1 MTDRVLEELIVPHP
15 NDPKLRSFIPVD
27 PTSDFPIQNLP
38 YGVFSSRGLAP
49 RVGVAIGDY
58 VLDLWELEQDG
69 RFAFGEIGV
78 FSQASLNAFMAL
90 GPKAWSKT
98 RARIS
103 ELLRHDHPEL
113 RDNEELRKLALVPMR
128 DAKLH
133 MPFTVSGYTDF
144 YSSKEH
150 ATNVGVMFRGKD
162 NALQPNWLHMPI
174 GYNGRASTVVVSGT
188 KVKRPRGQLKPP
200 TADVPSFGACKRL
213 DFELEMGV
221 VVGQA
226 SKMGEMLTESQAEEM
241 IFGFVILNDWSARD
255 IQQWEYVP
263 LGPFQAKAFATSI
276 SPWVVTR
283 EALEPFRLNGPE
295 QNPQPLAYLRQAQP
309 NNFDMELDVSLRVAP
324 MNAPQTICRTN
335 FKYMYWSSVQQLVHH
350 ASSGCAMNVG
360 DLLGSGTI
368 SGPERQQRGSLLE
381 ISWNGIEPVELDGG
395 IKRTFLEDGDSLVM
409 RGWCQGDGY
418 RVGFGEVEG
427 TITAAE

>member
-1 MTDRVLEELIVPHP
+1 MPHP
-15 NDPKLRSFIPVD
+15 NDPTLRSFIDVD

-38 YGVFSSRGLAP
+38 YGVFSAKDGLAP

-58 VLDLWELEQDG
+58 VLDLWELEQDSRLDVG
-69 RFAFGEIGV
+69 NAGV
-78 FSQASLNAFMAL
+78 FSASSLNPFMAL
-90 GPKAWSKT
+90 GPTVWSKT

-113 RDNEELRKLALVPMR
+113 RDNKELRERALVPMA
-128 DAKLH
+128 DVKLH
-133 MPFTVSGYTDF
+133 LPIAVSGYTDF

-188 KVKRPRGQLKPP
+188 KVRRPRGQLKPP
-200 TADVPSFGACKRL
+200 TADVPSFGPCKRL

-221 VVGQA
+221 VVGQP
-226 SKMGEMLTESQAEEM
+226 SKMGEMLTEKQAEEM

-283 EALEPFRLNGPE
+283 EALEPFRMHGPAQE
-295 QNPQPLAYLRQAQP
+295 PAPLPYLKQAQP
-309 NNFDMELDVSLRVAP
+309 NNYDMELDVALRAAS
-324 MNAPQTICRTN
+324 MNEAQNISRTN

-368 SGPERQQRGSLLE
+368 SGPEKHQRGSLLE
-381 ISWNGIEPVELDGG
+381 ISWNGTEPVELAGG
-395 IKRTFLEDGDSLVM
+395 VKRTFLEDGDLLTM
-409 RGWCQGDGY
+409 RGWCQGNGY

-427 TITAAE
+427 TILAVE

>member
-1 MTDRVLEELIVPHP
+1 LLHP
-15 NDPKLRSFIPVD
+15 NDPALRSFVEVD
-27 PTSDFPIQNLP
+27 PASDFPIQNLP
-38 YGVFSSRGLAP
+38 YGVFSTADRPEP
-49 RVGVAIGDY
+49 RVGVAIGDQ
-58 VLDLWELEQDG
+58 VLDVRELQQAG
-69 RFAFGEIGV
+69 RLHGGAPSVFAAPV
-78 FSQASLNAFMAL
+78 LNPFMAL
-90 GPKAWSKT
+90 GPNAWART

-103 ELLRHDHPEL
+103 ALLRHDNPEL
-113 RDNEELRKLALVPMR
+113 RDDEPLRRRALVAMA
-128 DAKLH
+128 DARMHL
-133 MPFTVSGYTDF
+133 PIAVAGYTDF

-200 TADVPSFGACKRL
+200 TADVPSFGPCKRL

-221 VVGQA
+221 VVGQP
-226 SKMGEMLTESQAEEM
+226 SVMGEMLTEKQAEEM

-276 SPWVVTR
+276 SPWIVTR
-283 EALEPFRLNGPE
+283 EALEPFRVHGP
-295 QNPQPLAYLRQAQP
+295 PQDPAPLPYLKQAQP
-309 NNFDMELDVSLRVAP
+309 NNYDLALEVGLRAAP
-324 MNAPQTICRTN
+324 MRQAATICRTN
-335 FKYMYWSSVQQLVHH
+335 FRYMYWSSVQQLMHH

-368 SGPERQQRGSLLE
+368 SGPEPDQRGSLLE
-381 ISWNGIEPVELDGG
+381 ISWNGAEPIELEGG
-395 IKRTFLEDGDSLVM
+395 IRRSFLEDGDSLVM

-427 TITAAE
+427 TILPAP

>member
-1 MTDRVLEELIVPHP
+1 
-15 NDPKLRSFIPVD
+15 
-27 PTSDFPIQNLP
+27 
-38 YGVFSSRGLAP
+38 VFSAKGLAP
-49 RVGVAIGDY
+49 RVGVAIGDH
-58 VLDLWELEQDG
+58 VLDLWELAQACRIDVLEPAV
-69 RFAFGEIGV
+69 FA
-78 FSQASLNAFMAL
+78 APTLNAFMAL
-90 GPKAWSKT
+90 GPKVWSKT

-103 ELLRHDHPEL
+103 ELLREDHPEL
-113 RDNEELRKLALVPMR
+113 RDNDELRRQALVPMK
-128 DAKLH
+128 DVKLH
-133 MPFTVSGYTDF
+133 LPFAVSGYTDF

-188 KVKRPRGQLKPP
+188 KVRRPRGQLKPP
-200 TADVPSFGACKRL
+200 NAEAPSFGPCKRL

-221 VVGQA
+221 VIGQ
-226 SKMGEMLTESQAEEM
+226 SSPIGEMLSEAQAEEM
-241 IFGFVILNDWSARD
+241 IFGFVLLNDWSARD

-283 EALEPFRLNGPE
+283 EALEPFRLHGPE
-295 QNPQPLAYLRQAQP
+295 QSPVPLPYLRQTQP
-309 NNFDMELDVSLRVAP
+309 NNYDLELDVSLRAAQ
-324 MNAPQTICRTN
+324 MDAAQSICRTN

-350 ASSGCAMNVG
+350 ASSGCAMSIG

-368 SGPERQQRGSLLE
+368 SGPEKHQRGSLLE
-381 ISWNGIEPVELDGG
+381 ISWNGSEPIELQGDV
-395 IKRTFLEDGDSLVM
+395 KRTFLEDGDSLVM
-409 RGWCQGDGY
+409 RGWCQGNGY

-427 TITAAE
+427 TILPAE

>member
-1 MTDRVLEELIVPHP
+1 MPHP
-15 NDPKLRSFIPVD
+15 NDPSLRSFIEVD
-27 PTSDFPIQNLP
+27 AASDFPIQNLP
-38 YGVFSSRGLAP
+38 YGVFSTAANPTP
-49 RVGVAIGDY
+49 RVGVAIGSY
-58 VLDLWELEQDG
+58 ALDLWELEQDSRLDVG
-69 RFAFGEIGV
+69 ALGV
-78 FSQASLNAFMAL
+78 FSGGSLNPFMAL
-90 GPKAWSKT
+90 GPKVWAKT

-113 RDNEELRKLALVPMR
+113 RDNEELRSQALVPMR
-128 DAKLH
+128 EAKLH
-133 MPFTVSGYTDF
+133 LPFAVSGYTDF

-162 NALQPNWLHMPI
+162 NALQPNWLYMPI

-200 TADVPSFGACKRL
+200 SVEVPSFAACKRL

-221 VVGQA
+221 VVGQP
-226 SKMGEMLTESQAEEM
+226 SPMGGTLSEQQAEEM
-241 IFGFVILNDWSARD
+241 IFGFVLLNDWSARD

-263 LGPFQAKAFATSI
+263 LGPFLAKAFATSI

-283 EALEPFRLNGPE
+283 EALEPFRLKGPE
-295 QNPQPLAYLRQAQP
+295 QEPAPLDYLKQGKPQNY
-309 NNFDMELDVSLRVAP
+309 DIELDVSLRAAGA
-324 MNAPQTICRTN
+324 NASASISRTN
-335 FKYMYWSSVQQLVHH
+335 FKYMYWSSVQQLMHH

-368 SGPERQQRGSLLE
+368 SGPEKNQRGSLLE
-381 ISWNGIEPVELDGG
+381 ISWNGTEPVELPGG
-395 IKRTFLEDGDSLVM
+395 AKRTFLEDGDSLVM
-409 RGWCQGDGY
+409 RGWCQGNGY

-427 TITAAE
+427 TILAAD

>member
-1 MTDRVLEELIVPHP
+1 MPHP
-15 NDPKLRSFIPVD
+15 NDPSLRSFIEVD
-27 PTSDFPIQNLP
+27 PSSDFPIQNLP
-38 YGVFSSRGLAP
+38 YGVFSTKDGRAP
-49 RVGVAIGDY
+49 RLGVAIGDY

-69 RFAFGEIGV
+69 LISAGEPGTFAGG
-78 FSQASLNAFMAL
+78 LNALMYL
-90 GPKAWSKT
+90 GPKVWSKT

-103 ELLRHDHPEL
+103 ELLRHDNPEL
-113 RDNEELRKLALVPMR
+113 RDNEQLRSHALVPMR

-174 GYNGRASTVVVSGT
+174 AYNGRASTVVVSGT
-188 KVKRPRGQLKPP
+188 QVKRPRGQLKPP
-200 TADVPSFGACKRL
+200 NVELPSFAPCKRL

-221 VVGQA
+221 VIGQP
-226 SKMGEMLTESQAEEM
+226 SPMGGMLSEQQAEEM
-241 IFGFVILNDWSARD
+241 IFGFVLLNDWSARD

-263 LGPFQAKAFATSI
+263 LGPFLAKAFATSI

-295 QNPQPLAYLRQAQP
+295 QQPVPLDYLKQTRPQNY
-309 NNFDMELDVSLRVAP
+309 DVELDVSLRAAGA
-324 MNAPQTICRTN
+324 NAPASISRTN
-335 FKYMYWSSVQQLVHH
+335 FKYMYWSSVQQLMHH

-368 SGPERQQRGSLLE
+368 SGPEKNQRGSLLE
-381 ISWNGIEPVELDGG
+381 ISWNGTEPVELPGG
-395 IKRTFLEDGDSLVM
+395 ARRSFLEDGDSLVM
-409 RGWCQGDGY
+409 RGWCQGNGY

-427 TITAAE
+427 TILAAE

>member
-1 MTDRVLEELIVPHP
+1 VPHP

-27 PTSDFPIQNLP
+27 PKSDFPIQNLP
-38 YGVFSSRGLAP
+38 YGVFSAHGLAP

-69 RFAFGEIGV
+69 RFDGLEDGELGV
-78 FSQASLNAFMAL
+78 FSSPGLNRFMAL
-90 GPKAWSKT
+90 GPKVWTET

-103 ELLRHDHPEL
+103 ELLRADHPEL
-113 RDNEELRKLALVPMR
+113 RDNEELRTRALVPMT

-133 MPFTVSGYTDF
+133 MPFAVSGYTDF

-174 GYNGRASTVVVSGT
+174 GYNGRASTVVCSGT
-188 KVKRPRGQLKPP
+188 SVRRPRGQLKPP
-200 TADVPSFGACKRL
+200 NVELPSFGPSKRL

-221 VVGQA
+221 VVGQPSA
-226 SKMGEMLTESQAEEM
+226 MGEMLSEAQAEEM
-241 IFGFVILNDWSARD
+241 IFGFVLLNDWSARD

-276 SPWVVTR
+276 SPWIVTR
-283 EALEPFRLNGPE
+283 EALEPFRLHGPT
-295 QNPQPLAYLRQAQP
+295 QDPAPLPYLKQTKP
-309 NNFDMELDVSLRVAP
+309 NNYDMELEVGLRAAS
-324 MNAPQTICRTN
+324 MNAPQSICRTN

-368 SGPERQQRGSLLE
+368 SGPEKSQRGSLLE
-381 ISWNGIEPVELDGG
+381 ISWNGTEPVELADG

-427 TITAAE
+427 TIVPAE

>member
-1 MTDRVLEELIVPHP
+1 MPHP
-15 NDPKLRSFIPVD
+15 NDPALRSFIPVD
-27 PTSDFPIQNLP
+27 PASDFPIQNLP
-38 YGVFSSRGLAP
+38 YGAFSTRAAP
-49 RVGVAIGDY
+49 TPRIGVAIGDF
-58 VLDLWELEQDG
+58 VLDLWQLAQDC
-69 RFAFGEIGV
+69 RIDVVEPGV
-78 FSQASLNAFMAL
+78 FAASSLNPFMAL
-90 GPKAWSKT
+90 GPKVWSRT

-103 ELLRHDHPEL
+103 ELLRHDYPEL
-113 RDNEELRKLALVPMR
+113 RDNEALRRRALVPMA

-133 MPFTVSGYTDF
+133 LPVAVAGYTDF

-188 KVKRPRGQLKPP
+188 RVKRPRGQLKPP
-200 TADVPSFGACKRL
+200 GAEVPSFGPCKRL

-221 VVGQA
+221 VVGQPSA
-226 SKMGEMLTESQAEEM
+226 MGEMLTEAQAEEM

-276 SPWVVTR
+276 SPWIVTR
-283 EALEPFRLNGPE
+283 EALEPFRVQGPA
-295 QNPQPLAYLRQAQP
+295 QDPAPLPYLQQKQP
-309 NNFDMELDVSLRVAP
+309 NNYDLTLDVALRAGG
-324 MNAPQTICRTN
+324 MNEATKICRTN

-368 SGPERQQRGSLLE
+368 SGPEKDQRGSLLE
-381 ISWNGIEPVELDGG
+381 ISWNGSEPLELAAGVE
-395 IKRTFLEDGDSLVM
+395 RTFLEDGDLLAM

-427 TITAAE
+427 TILAAE

>member
-1 MTDRVLEELIVPHP
+1 LPHP
-15 NDPKLRSFIPVD
+15 NDPALRSFIAVD
-27 PTSDFPIQNLP
+27 AASDFPIQNLP
-38 YGVFSSRGLAP
+38 YGVFSTAAFTAP

-69 RFAFGEIGV
+69 RLDVGDLGV
-78 FSQASLNAFMAL
+78 FAGPGLNPFMAL
-90 GPKAWSKT
+90 GPKVWSRT

-103 ELLRHDHPEL
+103 ELLRHDNSEL
-113 RDNEELRKLALVPMR
+113 RDNEKLRKRTLVPMA
-128 DAKLH
+128 DARLH
-133 MPFTVSGYTDF
+133 LPITVAGYTDF

-188 KVKRPRGQLKPP
+188 KVRRPRGQLKPP
-200 TADVPSFGACKRL
+200 NAELPAFGPCKRL
-213 DFELEMGV
+213 DFELEMAV
-221 VVGQA
+221 VIGQP
-226 SKMGEMLTESQAEEM
+226 SPMGEMLTEARAEAM
-241 IFGFVILNDWSARD
+241 IFGFVLLNDWSARD

-263 LGPFQAKAFATSI
+263 LGPFQGKAFATSI

-283 EALEPFRLNGPE
+283 EALEPFRLHGPR
-295 QNPQPLAYLRQAQP
+295 QDPAPLPYLQQTQP
-309 NNFDMELDVSLRVAP
+309 NNYDLHLDVDLRAAS
-324 MNAPQTICRTN
+324 MNEAKNICHTN
-335 FKYMYWSSVQQLVHH
+335 FKYMYWSSAQQLVHH

-368 SGPERQQRGSLLE
+368 SGPEKSQRGSLLE
-381 ISWNGIEPVELDGG
+381 ISWNGTEPVDLPGG
-395 IKRTFLEDGDSLVM
+395 FKRTFLEDGDSLVM

-427 TITAAE
+427 TILPAV